1 MGPAQSAL
9 LGLGATAGIAANK
22 VAGGLQDFK
31 NSKQSKGNSLDN
43 NLKSKLAEISANKGL
58 LDDYTKEYT
67 NFMRTKA
74 MREKRGAWGEK
85 EEKRKAFLES
95 KIKLYS
101 EADLT
106 LSEDYKNT
114 LSKEPGGDK

>member
-1 MGPAQSAL
+1 MGVAQNAL
-9 LGLGATAGIAANK
+9 LGAGAAVGVAANK
-22 VAGGLQDFK
+22 FATGMQGLK
-31 NSKQSKGNSLDN
+31 NNKEASSGNN
-43 NLKSKLAEISANKGL
+43 ANIKSKLAEISANKSL

-67 NFMRTKA
+67 NFMRTKT

-85 EEKRKAFLES
+85 EEKRKAFLEE

-101 EADLT
+101 EADLA

-114 LSKEPGGDK
+114 ISKEPGGDK